1 MIEIG
6 LSHMYFY
13 ISKLKK
19 FMKNQKIKDWDF
31 RNIFNRGRRDARI
44 ENALVQFMSYYRSSH
59 FNELDFQLY
68 FLFKLI
74 EDEKFLEEFWKWDAS
89 EVKHISLKIAGEQ
102 LKKDQ
107 EFLIEVSKKASVKS
121 LEKYFDINIDG
132 ESTIYSFFVKGYI
145 SIHFLIEYCMYFK
158 ESEKQT
164 KKHENTV
171 KIVKLIKNILKNYK
185 EK

>member
-1 MIEIG
+1 MSDVG
-6 LSHMYFY
+6 LMHMYFY
-13 ISKLKK
+13 IAKLKR
-19 FMKNQKIKDWDF
+19 FMRNLTIKDWNF
-31 RNIFNRGRRDARI
+31 HNVFGNGRRDVRI

-59 FNELDFQLY
+59 FNDLDFQLY

-74 EDEKFLEEFWKWDAS
+74 EDENFLKDSRKWNAS
-89 EVKHISLKIAGEQ
+89 EVKHISLKVAGEQ

-107 EFLIEVSKKASVKS
+107 EFLIEVSKKASIKS
-121 LEKYFDINIDG
+121 LEKFFDINKDG
-132 ESTIYSFFVKGYI
+132 ESTIYSFFMKGYI
-145 SIHFLIEYCMYFK
+145 SIHFLIEYSMYFK